1 MNNRK
6 SSIKPSNDLLL
17 EVNKLLKNKN
27 TRNNGIKKLTNRLR
41 YNHPDWNINNI
52 NMGKVREARRI
63 LKNRNNKNRSRNRY
77 SINRSS
83 RNRSNKRNKTRTYNR
98 SVRSMRNI
106 PSLGFLSRIGRSLK
120 GPHAK
125 TALELAVHPTKGLA
139 KYGRVP
145 EKPPTRIWNINTP
158 SSVNIATQHYL

>member
-1 MNNRK
+1 MSTKHIKN
-6 SSIKPSNDLLL
+6 SSRPSNNLLL

-41 YNHPDWNINNI
+41 YNHPDWNTNNI
-52 NMGKVREARRI
+52 NMGKVREAKRI
-63 LKNRNNKNRSRNRY
+63 LKNRNNQNRSRNRY
-77 SINRSS
+77 RSRNRSS
-83 RNRSNKRNKTRTYNR
+83 RNKTRT
-98 SVRSMRNI
+98 VRSMRTI
-106 PSLGFLSRIGRSLK
+106 PSVGLLTRIGKSLK

-125 TALELAVHPTKGLA
+125 YALELAVHPTKGLA

-158 SSVNIATQHYL
+158 TSVNIASQHYL